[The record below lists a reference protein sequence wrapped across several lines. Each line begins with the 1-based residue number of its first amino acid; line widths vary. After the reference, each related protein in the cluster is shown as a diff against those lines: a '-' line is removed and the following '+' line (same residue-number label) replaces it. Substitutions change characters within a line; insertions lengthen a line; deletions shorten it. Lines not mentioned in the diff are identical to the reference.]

1 METKAEVALKACFAY
16 ELDRLENVFRE
27 LLSLLGGPSVFF
39 KAGERVLIKPNLL
52 TSAKPEEAITTH
64 PVFVQAAVRIL
75 KEIGLE
81 VSIADIPGEHN
92 LEINLDRLYRTT
104 GMQDVAEKEGVKLLT
119 GCKFFEEEGV
129 VLNSW
134 VREFD
139 HIVSLPKF
147 KTHSLTTL
155 TGAVKN
161 IFGLT
166 PRLYRVNLHKNFTKP
181 DDFAKMLIGVYRK
194 CKPTITFVD
203 GIMALEGDGPAHNG
217 TPRKVGLVAASNDAF
232 ALDSILAHVMGL
244 KPDDIATNRQAR
256 IQNLGTTTLEEIEIK
271 GDALGDFL
279 TGSFKLPPAYMLARI
294 PSGLLRFLNRFAEF
308 RPRVDKFKCNGC
320 RICVENCPLSVIE
333 IKGRKAK
340 IDYRKCIDCFCCL
353 EVCPI
358 GAMKTKSGPLIY
370 VLKIKEYFNALINN
384 FKLKQAITEGR
395 D

>member
-1 METKAEVALKACFAY
+1 MKAKVAIKHCNSY
-16 ELDRLENVFRE
+16 ELHKLECILE
-27 LLSLLGGPSVFF
+27 EILQLLGGASIFF
-39 KAGERVLIKPNLL
+39 KPGQRVLVKPNLL
-52 TSAKPEEAITTH
+52 TDAKPEDMITTH
-64 PVFVQAAVRIL
+64 PNFVQAVVRIL
-75 KEIGLE
+75 KKIGLE
-81 VSIADIPGEHN
+81 VAIADIPADYK
-92 LEINLDRLYRTT
+92 LEASLERVYNAT
-104 GMQDVAEKEGVKLLT
+104 GMQEVAEKEGVRLLT
-119 GCKFFEEEGV
+119 GAKFIEEDGV
-129 VLNSW
+129 IFSSW

-139 HIVSLPKF
+139 YIISLPKF
-147 KTHSLTTL
+147 KTHSLMTL

-166 PRLYRVNLHKNFTKP
+166 PRLYRVNLHKNFSEP
-181 DDFAKMLIGVYRK
+181 DDFAKMLLGVYRK
-194 CKPTITFVD
+194 CKPTISFVD

-217 TPRKVGLVAASNDAF
+217 TPRKVGLVVASSDAL
-232 ALDSILAHVMGL
+232 ALDSILAHLMGL
-244 KPDDIATNRQAR
+244 QPDDIATNRQAG
-256 IQNLGTTTLEEIEIK
+256 IQNLGTINLEEIEIK

-279 TGSFKLPPAYMLARI
+279 TGSFKLPPAHMLARI
-294 PSGLLRFLNRFAEF
+294 PRGMWKFLNRFAEF

-370 VLKIKEYFNALINN
+370 VLKMREYFNALVNN